1 MPYSIPS
8 STKILIYFGNST
20 IFVYF
25 SWHPLSVNLLWC
37 QECTVYCVSRKK
49 RYALLSTHSAA
60 QSSKRFKPVCDHIIM
75 ARSLL
80 NWKKKKNNKKR
91 QTAHGTCNLTNS
103 TLKFLFVFDF
113 K

>member
-1 MPYSIPS
+1 MPYSIPG

-37 QECTVYCVSRKK
+37 QECTVYCLQEEKV
-49 RYALLSTHSAA
+49 
-60 QSSKRFKPVCDHIIM
+60 SSKRFKPVCDYIIM

-80 NWKKKKNNKKR
+80 NWKKNTNNKKR
-91 QTAHGTCNLTNS
+91 QTAHGACNLT
-103 TLKFLFVFDF
+103 K
-113 K
+113 